1 MKTKLFAIAK
11 ITRATGLK
19 GDVSIRPLI
28 RQFDEYVDRDLFIG
42 FDKNF
47 AKDVKLTN
55 VSGTNKKPRF
65 RFEGLDSRDDAEA
78 MIGQLLFASIH
89 EKDPINLISPDLIGA
104 TVVTVSGEQ
113 IGELADLF
121 EIYETKDGAVMIILI
136 ATDEV
141 FTKFCN
147 IYDLNLHKDERFI
160 NPAAR
165 VINLS
170 LLTPLVNEATKKLS
184 SLSLIHI

>member
-47 AKDVKLTN
+47 AKDVKLAN

-65 RFEGLDSRDDAEA
+65 HFGRS
-78 MIGQLLFASIH
+78 
-89 EKDPINLISPDLIGA
+89 
-104 TVVTVSGEQ
+104 
-113 IGELADLF
+113 
-121 EIYETKDGAVMIILI
+121 
-136 ATDEV
+136 
-141 FTKFCN
+141 
-147 IYDLNLHKDERFI
+147 
-160 NPAAR
+160 
-165 VINLS
+165 
-170 LLTPLVNEATKKLS
+170 
-184 SLSLIHI
+184 

>member
-47 AKDVKLTN
+47 AKDVKLAN

-65 RFEGLDSRDDAEA
+65 HFEGLDSRDDAEA

-113 IGELADLF
+113 IGELVDMMSLPAHDAYVISSKNKEVLIPVVPEF
-121 EIYETKDGAVMIILI
+121 IYSVDVTASIVTISPVEG
-136 ATDEV
+136 
-141 FTKFCN
+141 
-147 IYDLNLHKDERFI
+147 
-160 NPAAR
+160 
-165 VINLS
+165 
-170 LLTPLVNEATKKLS
+170 LLD
-184 SLSLIHI
+184 